1 MGRRPLLLGLGIFLA
16 GLTPLGAAEERFFL
30 LGSTTTTDYSG
41 LLRHIVPRFTAATGI
56 EVRTVVQGTGQV
68 LKLGER
74 GDIDVL
80 IVHHLEAEERFVAD
94 GHGVARHALM
104 VNDFV
109 LVGPPDDPAG
119 VAGAGDVVA
128 ALARIGEARSLFIS
142 RGDDSGTHRR
152 ETSLWQA
159 AGIDPR
165 AWSGRWYRET
175 GDGMGATL
183 NVASALDAYC
193 LTDRATWIAY
203 ANKRDLKILLQ
214 GGPAL
219 INPYGVILVNPQRHP
234 HVRAAEGQAF
244 IDWLLSD
251 QGQEAIASFRIGG
264 EQLFYRANSPL

>member
-1 MGRRPLLLGLGIFLA
+1 MRRRPLLLGLGIFLA

-175 GDGMGATL
+175 GAGMGATL

-251 QGQEAIASFRIGG
+251 QGQEAIAAFRIGG
-264 EQLFYRANSPL
+264 EQLFYPANSPL

>member
-1 MGRRPLLLGLGIFLA
+1 MGRRPLLLGLSIFLA
-16 GLTPLGAAEERFFL
+16 GLSPLGAAEERFFL

-104 VNDFV
+104 ANDFV
-109 LVGPPDDPAG
+109 LVGPADDPAG
-119 VAGAGDVVA
+119 VAGAGDAVA

-152 ETSLWQA
+152 ETSLWQT

-175 GDGMGATL
+175 GAGMGATL

-234 HVRAAEGQAF
+234 HVKAAEGQAF

>member
-1 MGRRPLLLGLGIFLA
+1 MGRRPLLLGLGVFLA
-16 GLTPLGAAEERFFL
+16 GLSPLGAAEERFFL

-104 VNDFV
+104 ANDFV
-109 LVGPPDDPAG
+109 LVGPADDPAG
-119 VAGAGDVVA
+119 VAGASDAVA

-152 ETSLWQA
+152 ETFLWQA
-159 AGIDPR
+159 ARIDPR

-175 GDGMGATL
+175 GAGMGATL

-214 GGPAL
+214 GGPVL
-219 INPYGVILVNPQRHP
+219 MNPYGVILVNPQRHP
-234 HVRAAEGQAF
+234 HVKAAEGQAF

-264 EQLFYRANSPL
+264 EQPFYPANSPL

>member
-1 MGRRPLLLGLGIFLA
+1 MRRRSLLLGLSIFLA
-16 GLTPLGAAEERFFL
+16 SLSPLGAAEERFFL
-30 LGSTTTTDYSG
+30 LGSTTTTDNSG
-41 LLRHIVPRFTAATGI
+41 LLRHIVPLFTAATGI

-68 LKLGER
+68 LKLGAR

-109 LVGPPDDPAG
+109 LVGPADDPAG
-119 VAGAGDVVA
+119 VAGASDVVA
-128 ALARIGEARSLFIS
+128 ALARIGGARSLFIS
-142 RGDDSGTHRR
+142 RSDNSGTHRR

-175 GDGMGATL
+175 GAGMGATL

-234 HVRAAEGQAF
+234 HVKAAEGQAF

-251 QGQEAIASFRIGG
+251 LGQDAIASFRIGA
-264 EQLFYRANSPL
+264 EQLFYPANSPL

>member
-1 MGRRPLLLGLGIFLA
+1 MGRRPLLLGLSIFLA
-16 GLTPLGAAEERFFL
+16 GLSPLGAAEERFFL

-104 VNDFV
+104 ANDFV
-109 LVGPPDDPAG
+109 LVGPVDDPAG
-119 VAGAGDVVA
+119 VAGAGDAVA
-128 ALARIGEARSLFIS
+128 ALARVGEARSLFIS

-175 GDGMGATL
+175 GAGMGATL

-203 ANKRDLKILLQ
+203 ANKRDLKVLLH

-234 HVRAAEGQAF
+234 HVKAVEGQAF

-264 EQLFYRANSPL
+264 EQLFYPANSPL